1 MCFFCSWRKS
11 DSSLVIYAF
20 PRTVATGTPGHKR
33 LGRIETRPNVLCQSD
48 KLWNEVGVVWA
59 QEERGRVI
67 VRLKE
72 EKSRRSRERG
82 RQVGRD
88 RLKKAVSDVRGQGQP
103 QDCKMKH
110 RHVEQKQWKGTE
122 GQTRRL
128 RAADWRNSLYTPA
141 IICKPFIVEPRSMW
155 EWH

>member
-20 PRTVATGTPGHKR
+20 PRTVATGTTGHKR

-103 QDCKMKH
+103 QD
-110 RHVEQKQWKGTE
+110 EA
-122 GQTRRL
+122 QTRGAKAVKRD
-128 RAADWRNSLYTPA
+128 RGTDTKTES
-141 IICKPFIVEPRSMW
+141 C
-155 EWH
+155 